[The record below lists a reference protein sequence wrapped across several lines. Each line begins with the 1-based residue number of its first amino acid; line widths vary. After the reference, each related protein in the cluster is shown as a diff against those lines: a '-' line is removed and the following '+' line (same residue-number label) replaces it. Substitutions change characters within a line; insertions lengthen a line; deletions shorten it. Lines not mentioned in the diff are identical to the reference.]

1 MPNQNQSDPNQG
13 APQSVTL
20 PSFSPQSDLPPL
32 PPDFQNLPEEK
43 PVENTPPQK
52 VTESPVVQQSTVS
65 DGGSAAPSDVDISS
79 VISKPKKKFGGG
91 KIIATILGLFV
102 LIGGVGAGIVL
113 TQEPQLLQ
121 QKAATNTC
129 SEQMAITCGNNGEH
143 CEADLNGGHCVANPT
158 PAPTATTLACTAE
171 TVARCHAMSPSEDCQ
186 ANASGGQCVA
196 TPKPAPTATCSENV
210 SVTCGNNGEHCEADL
225 NGGHCVANPTVT
237 CALDGKDII
246 VGNSLTGNCYQGGV
260 DNAYTCYKL
269 TGNHGEKITGC
280 TDGYACDCACPTT
293 GFTWQRDENGAWWCF
308 NTAAGELPGQAPYAE
323 RCSVQPQQCTAASPT
338 PTGSSVPAAPYCAA
352 VEAFNADMSS
362 MLTATQLSAL
372 TSGITIN
379 FCVRG
384 VTPSGSF
391 DKAQFTINGTTL
403 SETTSRNSRGDF
415 CQNYTILSTDTTVTV
430 TAKIHHSTLGW
441 F

>member
-186 ANASGGQCVA
+186 ANASGGLCVPKTIAPCTGTDSCIPDNTKTDCEQVNGVWDKCIIYVGDMGYSCSACNGVPASSTPANQCSSGHYCDTYPDCISNTHCDYQPKSC
-196 TPKPAPTATCSENV
+196 TPDS
-210 SVTCGNNGEHCEADL
+210 TCGSNN
-225 NGGHCVANPTVT
+225 
-237 CALDGKDII
+237 I
-246 VGNSLTGNCYQGGV
+246 
-260 DNAYTCYKL
+260 
-269 TGNHGEKITGC
+269 
-280 TDGYACDCACPTT
+280 
-293 GFTWQRDENGAWWCF
+293 
-308 NTAAGELPGQAPYAE
+308 
-323 RCSVQPQQCTAASPT
+323 PT
-338 PTGSSVPAAPYCAA
+338 PTPPSLSCTGIKAFKGDNTTSMTSDDLSSLQVGDSVTFCAYPSAARGTFTVNGVATNEIGSACAPAAGVPWRESCLCMPYT
-352 VEAFNADMSS
+352 V
-362 MLTATQLSAL
+362 
-372 TSGITIN
+372 
-379 FCVRG
+379 
-384 VTPSGSF
+384 PSGV
-391 DKAQFTINGTTL
+391 
-403 SETTSRNSRGDF
+403 
-415 CQNYTILSTDTTVTV
+415 STFNVSAV
-430 TAKIHHSTLGW
+430 ISN
-441 F
+441 

>member
-1 MPNQNQSDPNQG
+1 
-13 APQSVTL
+13 
-20 PSFSPQSDLPPL
+20 
-32 PPDFQNLPEEK
+32 LPEEK

-196 TPKPAPTATCSENV
+196 TPKPAPTATTLACTAETVARCHAMSPSEDCQANASGGLCVPKTIAPCTGTDSCIPDNTKTDCEQVNGVWDKCIIYVGDMGYSCSACNGV
-210 SVTCGNNGEHCEADL
+210 PASSTPANQCSSGHYCDTYPDCISNTHCDYQPKSCTPDSTCGSNN
-225 NGGHCVANPTVT
+225 
-237 CALDGKDII
+237 I
-246 VGNSLTGNCYQGGV
+246 
-260 DNAYTCYKL
+260 
-269 TGNHGEKITGC
+269 
-280 TDGYACDCACPTT
+280 
-293 GFTWQRDENGAWWCF
+293 
-308 NTAAGELPGQAPYAE
+308 
-323 RCSVQPQQCTAASPT
+323 PT
-338 PTGSSVPAAPYCAA
+338 PTPPSLSCTGIKAFKGDNTTSMTSDDLSSLQVGDSVTFCAYPSAARGTFTVNGVATNEIGSACAPAAGVPWRESCLCMPYT
-352 VEAFNADMSS
+352 V
-362 MLTATQLSAL
+362 
-372 TSGITIN
+372 
-379 FCVRG
+379 
-384 VTPSGSF
+384 PSGV
-391 DKAQFTINGTTL
+391 
-403 SETTSRNSRGDF
+403 
-415 CQNYTILSTDTTVTV
+415 STFNVSAV
-430 TAKIHHSTLGW
+430 ISN
-441 F
+441 